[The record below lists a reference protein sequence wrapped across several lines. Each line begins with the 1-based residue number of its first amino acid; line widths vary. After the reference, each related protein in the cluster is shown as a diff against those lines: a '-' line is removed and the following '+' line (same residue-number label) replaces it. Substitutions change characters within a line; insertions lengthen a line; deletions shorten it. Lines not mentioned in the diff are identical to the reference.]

1 MQVYNFHFLQNKIF
15 SCKLFSSILFFSSAA
30 FLFTVP
36 RQAAFSEDNSG
47 VSVTMPT
54 IGNVYSP
61 SMPTLSSPTLGD
73 GFYTPGNNTNDIYTG
88 PNTTSN
94 KSTSSD
100 STKKTS
106 SNSASSNTTASNNS
120 SDAKKTNTSNL
131 SIDNVIS
138 SLTAS
143 DISSLGNMG
152 LLSSLT
158 GSDASD
164 SISNLYTSSSN
175 SSTNILLKEVLSE
188 MEELKKAQ
196 NENNETTS
204 VEKNV
209 SQTTNAESATN
220 TASNAIT
227 KTPAAP
233 HSSLL
238 RFTVNGYNIL
248 KTCRVVYISKIDSN
262 NSFLLTGDRKYQS
275 DDLTRT
281 ETFYLLFKPNGVV
294 NGQKSYSVA
303 AAVTQD
309 YLNEYS
315 FLYQLS
321 QKNNL
326 TATQTGNLVIL
337 RTDDSSW
344 KLDLL
349 LDLEEQ

>member
-1 MQVYNFHFLQNKIF
+1 M
-15 SCKLFSSILFFSSAA
+15 LFRS
-30 FLFTVP
+30 
-36 RQAAFSEDNSG
+36 
-47 VSVTMPT
+47 
-54 IGNVYSP
+54 
-61 SMPTLSSPTLGD
+61 
-73 GFYTPGNNTNDIYTG
+73 
-88 PNTTSN
+88 
-94 KSTSSD
+94 
-100 STKKTS
+100 
-106 SNSASSNTTASNNS
+106 
-120 SDAKKTNTSNL
+120 
-131 SIDNVIS
+131 
-138 SLTAS
+138 
-143 DISSLGNMG
+143 
-152 LLSSLT
+152 
-158 GSDASD
+158 
-164 SISNLYTSSSN
+164 
-175 SSTNILLKEVLSE
+175 
-188 MEELKKAQ
+188 
-196 NENNETTS
+196 
-204 VEKNV
+204 V

-275 DDLTRT
+275 DGLTRT

-294 NGQKSYSVA
+294 GGQKSYSVA

-315 FLYQLS
+315 FLYQLA

>member
-1 MQVYNFHFLQNKIF
+1 LRVCNFHFLQNIFF
-15 SCKLFSSILFFSSAA
+15 SCKLFNSIFFFASAA
-30 FLFTVP
+30 FLFVLP
-36 RQAAFSEDNSG
+36 QQSVFSEDSG
-47 VSVTMPT
+47 VIVTMPT
-54 IGNVYSP
+54 IGGVDSP
-61 SMPTLSSPTLGD
+61 SMPTLSSPTIGD
-73 GFYTPGNNTNDIYTG
+73 GFYTPENKTDEIYTG
-88 PNTTSN
+88 R
-94 KSTSSD
+94 TSSNT
-100 STKKTS
+100 TKKTS
-106 SNSASSNTTASNNS
+106 STSASSSTSVSSTSSSKNS
-120 SDAKKTNTSNL
+120 SDSSAKKTDTSNL
-131 SIDNVIS
+131 SIDNIIS
-138 SLTAS
+138 SLSAS

-158 GSDASD
+158 GSDTSS

-175 SSTNILLKEVLSE
+175 SSTNVLLKEVLSE
-188 MEELKKAQ
+188 LEELKKTQ
-196 NENNETTS
+196 NENNEKTS
-204 VEKNV
+204 VEKKV
-209 SQTTNAESATN
+209 SQTTNAESTTN
-220 TASNAIT
+220 TASNAVA
-227 KTPAAP
+227 KTPAVP

-262 NSFLLTGDRKYQS
+262 NSFILTGDRKYQS
-275 DDLTRT
+275 DGETRT

-294 NGQKSYSVA
+294 GGQKSYSVA

-309 YLNEYS
+309 YLNKYS
-315 FLYQLS
+315 FLYQLA